1 MTTAGTLEQRYTEV
15 RQRIAD
21 AAARSGR
28 SADDVY
34 LIAVTKY
41 AEQDDIRA
49 LMDLGH
55 QDFGENRV
63 QQLAQR
69 AVMAQEYLERRRV
82 MSHTRRQRGES
93 EPMDAVRWHMIGHL
107 QRNKAKKA
115 MEVCRLI
122 HSVDSL
128 RLAEELQQLAMRA
141 DTTIEVL
148 LQVNCSEE
156 PQKYGCPL
164 AAAMP
169 LAEQMD
175 TMINLR
181 IRGLMTM
188 AEHTDSES
196 QIRLAFSR
204 CRELFHEFRDQGV
217 GEGRFNLLSMGMS
230 NDFEIAIAEGANLV
244 RVGSAIFGERPAGH
258 PDDDETADDRSDRGA
273 GADRSGGEQVSAV
286 DQGL

>member
-1 MTTAGTLEQRYTEV
+1 MTTEGTLEQRYTEV

-82 MSHTRRQRGES
+82 MSHTRRQRGEA

-169 LAEQMD
+169 LAVA
-175 TMINLR
+175 R
-181 IRGLMTM
+181 
-188 AEHTDSES
+188 A
-196 QIRLAFSR
+196 
-204 CRELFHEFRDQGV
+204 
-217 GEGRFNLLSMGMS
+217 
-230 NDFEIAIAEGANLV
+230 
-244 RVGSAIFGERPAGH
+244 
-258 PDDDETADDRSDRGA
+258 
-273 GADRSGGEQVSAV
+273 VSAPSSAAMRV
-286 DQGL
+286 SNISTVGFEKREYWWPGSSPVNRAAACSGPV